1 MDQDYYSIGELAEIS
16 GTTVR
21 TIQYY
26 DQIGLLEAK
35 RSESNLRY
43 YTQFDLVKLQQI
55 LFYKRVDF
63 PLKEIKEL
71 VRNVNSN
78 NDLVQVLE
86 RQSVILFQKE
96 MEIKMNQVIIDVV
109 KSTLEGDPET
119 DLEPLIKLILGL
131 EKQTIMD
138 YNKIDYGIESDQN
151 FDLSNIQI
159 ESVLEMYWDWKQL
172 VLEASNLKLNHTD
185 IESQSGYEIG
195 KRWHEFLKKVEGD
208 NTQIRQAAEKGAEFS
223 EQWPKEDLFLYNFSE
238 DFIEDAYQYYLKKKG
253 LNHKPCGIL
262 LDLGFLT
269 YSFLL
274 ASKSL
279 RKK

>member
-119 DLEPLIKLILGL
+119 YLEPLIKLILGL

-151 FDLSNIQI
+151 FDVSNIQI

-238 DFIEDAYQYYLKKKG
+238 DFIEDAYQYYLKKKEG
-253 LNHKPCGIL
+253 KQ
-262 LDLGFLT
+262 DD
-269 YSFLL
+269 
-274 ASKSL
+274 
-279 RKK
+279 